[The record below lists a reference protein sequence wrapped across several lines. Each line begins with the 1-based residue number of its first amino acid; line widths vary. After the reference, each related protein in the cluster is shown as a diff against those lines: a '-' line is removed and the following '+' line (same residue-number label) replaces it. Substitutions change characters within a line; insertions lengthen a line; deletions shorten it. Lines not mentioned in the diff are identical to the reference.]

1 MAELTQ
7 GLIYYVVFL
16 FSTTFHEA
24 AHAWAAKRGGDLTA
38 YHGGQV
44 SLDPLPHIRR
54 EPFGMV
60 LLPLLSVAVSGWPFG
75 YASAPYDPEWAQQH
89 PRRAAWMAL
98 AGPAANLVLVLL
110 AAAFL
115 RLGIEFG
122 VFSMPP
128 SVGFGRLAAAEGGSW
143 QSVAAL
149 VSAFFSM
156 NLLLFVFNLLPLPPL
171 DGSGAAPLLL
181 GPSATKRYQGF
192 LTSTPA
198 LGLIGMLLAWQVFSF
213 IFNPIFLGAV
223 NLLYPGAGYR

>member
-16 FSTTFHEA
+16 FSTTLHEA
-24 AHAWAAKRGGDLTA
+24 AHAWAARRGGDLTA

-75 YASAPYDPEWAQQH
+75 YASAPYDPAWAERH

-98 AGPAANLVLVLL
+98 AGPAANVLLVLL
-110 AAAFL
+110 AAGLL
-115 RLGIEFG
+115 RLGIAVG
-122 VFSMPP
+122 VFSMPA
-128 SVGFGRLAAAEGGSW
+128 SVKFGHLVEAQGAWDGAAL
-143 QSVAAL
+143 L

-156 NLLLFVFNLLPLPPL
+156 NLLLAVFNLLPLPPL

-181 GPSATKRYQGF
+181 SPTATRGYQRF
-192 LTSTPA
+192 LRSSPM
-198 LGLIGMLLAWQVFSF
+198 LGVIGMLLAWQVFSF

-223 NLLYPGAGYR
+223 NLLYPGAGFH